1 MKISQIS
8 STWEPVIG
16 LEVHVQLKTKSKM
29 FCSSPNA
36 ESTEPNVHICEVC
49 TGQPGALPVINK
61 EAVKK
66 AVMVGLALNCE
77 IAEYSKFDRK
87 NYFYPDLPKGYQISQ
102 FDMPING
109 KGVMEILVG
118 GEVRKI
124 GITRAHLEED
134 AGKLMHSAAA
144 NASADRPAGENYSLV
159 DLNRAGVP
167 LLEIVSDPDIKTAE
181 EARVYLQELQN
192 IMRYLGVSD
201 ADMEKGHLRCDANV
215 SLRKKGETDFPPYKV
230 EVKNMNSFK
239 AVASAID
246 YEIKRQTELLDEGKT
261 PDKETRGWVDGKGI
275 TVSQRSKEE
284 SQDYRYFPEPDLPA
298 MQFTK
303 EFLEDL
309 RQRLPELPKK
319 RKERFIKDFGIPEKE
334 AMTFVSYKELADYY
348 EHVMSELDEWLQ
360 AENLPATA
368 SRALQAGQNSDSKQG
383 LIVSNWVIGPFLALL
398 NKNNIL
404 PKDSKITEEN
414 FAELIKLIGQGKV
427 SNLAA
432 KDIFTKMFET
442 GEDPSNLLDQ
452 MGLGQVSD
460 ESLILDAVKKVIAAN
475 PKGVEDAKVKG
486 EKAFGFLVG
495 QTMKELKGKGNPQ
508 VINELLK
515 KELGL

>member
-1 MKISQIS
+1 MNY
-8 STWEPVIG
+8 EPVIG

-36 ESTEPNVHICEVC
+36 ESAEPNVHICEVC
-49 TGQPGALPVINK
+49 TGQPGALPVTNK

-109 KGVMEILVG
+109 KGVMEVMVN
-118 GEVRKI
+118 GEIRKI

-134 AGKLMHSAAA
+134 AGKLMH
-144 NASADRPAGENYSLV
+144 PAGEKYSLV

-167 LLEIVSDPDIKTAE
+167 LLEIVSEPDIRSAE

-215 SLRKKGETDFPPYKV
+215 SLRKLGETGFPPYKV

-239 AVASAID
+239 SVASAID
-246 YEIKRQTELLDEGKT
+246 YEIKRQADILDDGQI
-261 PDKETRGWVDGKGI
+261 PAKETRGWVDDKGI

-284 SQDYRYFPEPDLPA
+284 SQDYRYFPEPDLPVLH
-298 MQFTK
+298 FTQ
-303 EFLEDL
+303 EFLEEL
-309 RQRLPELPKK
+309 RKILPELPRQ
-319 RKERFIKDFGIPEKE
+319 RKERFVRDFGIIEKD
-334 AMTFVSYKELADYY
+334 ARTLVSYKELADYY

-360 AENLPATA
+360 AEKQKND
-368 SRALQAGQNSDSKQG
+368 GKQG
-383 LIVSNWVIGPFLALL
+383 QMVANWVLGPFLALI
-398 NKNNIL
+398 NKRNIL
-404 PKDSKITEEN
+404 PRTSKVTEEN

-432 KDIFTKMFET
+432 KDIFAKMFET

-452 MGLGQVSD
+452 MGLAQVSD
-460 ESLILDAVKKVIAAN
+460 ESVILDAVRKVIAAN
-475 PKGVEDAKVKG
+475 PKGVEDAKIKG

-508 VINELLK
+508 IINALLK
-515 KELGL
+515 KELNV